1 MWIVKGEGM
10 ISQSVSKWMR
20 GLAILMVIASHYA
33 GWMFVEPVNPELRE
47 WVMTLGVFGVDIF
60 FAMSGYGLVKAASK
74 HGIDKRYVWNRVKT
88 SYIPY
93 ILLIGTIMLLD
104 SDFEDMDD
112 VISFLTGQE
121 YWFMAVLFIVYILF
135 MVCWKFRILKE
146 ITFAAALIWY
156 TNRLFVD
163 GKASFW
169 IVSNMTFLVGVIF
182 ADVEMFVNRIVD
194 KKETRSND
202 SGKNAINLD
211 NTVLYRIFKMILL
224 FVGFLGMRY
233 CYKQFLIVDTI
244 AWEIA
249 TSIFFAITI
258 MAISMVIPQKCSW
271 LVPCKLLSIL
281 GSYSLFIYLL
291 HTRVYYFIIFKL
303 EDLGYTWK
311 VVIVGMITIT
321 AGCVIGKLYN
331 LLIAKA
337 EMLLTTRLVR
347 MRGE

>member
-1 MWIVKGEGM
+1 M

-74 HGIDKRYVWNRVKT
+74 YGIDKRYVWNRVKT

-224 FVGFLGMRY
+224 FVGFFGMRY

-311 VVIVGMITIT
+311 VVIVGMITII

>member
-1 MWIVKGEGM
+1 M

-112 VISFLTGQE
+112 VISFLAGQE

-224 FVGFLGMRY
+224 FVGFFGMRY